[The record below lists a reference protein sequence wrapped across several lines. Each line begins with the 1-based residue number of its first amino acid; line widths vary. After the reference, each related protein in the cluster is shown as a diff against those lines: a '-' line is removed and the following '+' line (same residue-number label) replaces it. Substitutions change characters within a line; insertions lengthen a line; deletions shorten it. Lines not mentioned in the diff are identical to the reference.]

1 MSRIPCRDL
10 LEEKTNVSKS
20 HKHWI
25 RWSAKDGSIVP
36 WIHKFKQL
44 MVSSQLALL

>member
-10 LEEKTNVSKS
+10 LEEKTNVTKTTNT
-20 HKHWI
+20 
-25 RWSAKDGSIVP
+25 GSDSQLRTAA
-36 WIHKFKQL
+36 WIHKLKQL